1 MKQVGILNTDEKVYV
16 GFALK
21 DDKYKSMV
29 KQHIDINADE
39 MIGRN

>member
-16 GFALK
+16 GFVLK
-21 DDKYKSMV
+21 DEKYKSMV
-29 KQHIDINADE
+29 KQYIDQNAIE